1 MLEDYFNKHELSIL
15 YLLYKARRELTTS
28 QIAEKLGISWGRAMG
43 YLNQLCEETYILK
56 RKQGN
61 RTYWIYFEH
70 YHTLPYKEKEK
81 WLDCIENTKS
91 KSPKRLVQLTFD
103 EIL

>member
-28 QIAEKLGISWGRAMG
+28 QIAEKLGLSWGSAMG
-43 YLNQLCEETYILK
+43 YLDILCEETYILK
-56 RKQGN
+56 RKQGK

-70 YHTLPYKEKEK
+70 YQSLPYKEKEK
-81 WLDCIENTKS
+81 WADCIESIRT
-91 KSPKRLVQLTFD
+91 KSPKRLIQLTLD